1 MGQAAFI
8 VLEGGEGSGK
18 SAQAKALNARL
29 RKLGS
34 NVVVT
39 HEPGGTML
47 GDKLRRW
54 VKWGKDVT
62 IPTELL
68 LFLAS
73 RSQLVT
79 KVIRPALERG
89 DIVICDRFAGSTL
102 AYQGYGRGIDL
113 GLLRSLNDF
122 VTDGLAPNLVL
133 LLDVDVEEGLRR
145 KKRRWDT
152 FEREDFT
159 FHQRVR
165 DGYLEMAA
173 ADPKTWVVIN
183 SAMPELQVE
192 EVVWQKVRDFLTYGP
207 DFASVATSSA

>member
-54 VKWGKDVT
+54 VKWGKEVT

-102 AYQGYGRGIDL
+102 AYQGYGRGMDL
-113 GLLRSLNDF
+113 SLLRTLNDF
-122 VTDGLAPNLVL
+122 VTDGLTPDLVL

-192 EVVWQKVRDFLTYGP
+192 ELIWQKVRDFLTYGR
-207 DFASVATSSA
+207 DFVSVATSSA

>member
-79 KVIRPALERG
+79 KVIRPAMERG

-102 AYQGYGRGIDL
+102 AYQGYGRGMDL
-113 GLLRSLNDF
+113 SLLRTLNDF
-122 VTDGLAPNLVL
+122 VTDGLTPDLVL

-192 EVVWQKVRDFLTYGP
+192 ELIWQKVRDFLTYGR
-207 DFASVATSSA
+207 DFVSVATSSA

>member
-1 MGQAAFI
+1 MGQPAFI
-8 VLEGGEGSGK
+8 VFEGGEGSGK
-18 SAQAKALNARL
+18 STQAKALYGRL

-34 NVVVT
+34 NVVLT

-54 VKWGKDVT
+54 VKWGKEVT
-62 IPTELL
+62 IPSELL

-79 KVIRPALERG
+79 KVIRPALDKG
-89 DIVICDRFAGSTL
+89 DIVICDRYSGSTL
-102 AYQGYGRGIDL
+102 AYQGYGRGMDL
-113 GLLRSLNDF
+113 KLLRSLNEF
-122 VTDGLAPNLVL
+122 VTDGLVPDLVL
-133 LLDVDVEEGLRR
+133 LLDLDAEEGLRR

-159 FHQRVR
+159 FHHRVR

-173 ADPKTWVVIN
+173 ADPKRWVVIN
-183 SAMPELQVE
+183 AAMPEVQIE
-192 EVVWQKVRDFLTYGP
+192 ELIWQKVRDFLTYGS
-207 DFASVATSSA
+207 DFVSVATSSA